1 MENDT
6 SITGESSKIR
16 GVPDDTD
23 MFSFTQ
29 RVVENPNY
37 NPASTNEGQT
47 LYPDLSPE
55 GEAASLPTDENE
67 TTEPPKPDPSD
78 ELRQELIKTEEE
90 INTLRQVLQAK
101 EVYAADLRK
110 KLGLTPLNQLSQSFK
125 AELNKVQSSNA
136 YQSTSQKVTELNEK
150 IVHSD
155 YYKKTS
161 ETLKSAGQ
169 STASA
174 ISSLGS
180 SMSQKLSEMKNS
192 QAFKSFE
199 EKVEG
204 VGSTIMA
211 KVSGTGVEKS
221 PETAEEATEIT
232 PVTTQP
238 HQSESNPT
246 TDPPPL

>member
-1 MENDT
+1 MEAT
-6 SITGESSKIR
+6 AK
-16 GVPDDTD
+16 
-23 MFSFTQ
+23 
-29 RVVENPNY
+29 
-37 NPASTNEGQT
+37 EGQT
-47 LYPDLSPE
+47 LYPDLSTE
-55 GEAASLPTDENE
+55 GEAASIPTDDTGA
-67 TTEPPKPDPSD
+67 TTETPQTPDPSE
-78 ELRQELIKTEEE
+78 ELRQELLKTEEE

-101 EVYAADLRK
+101 ENYASELRK
-110 KLGLTPLNQLSQSFK
+110 KLGLTPLGQLSQSFK

-136 YQSTSQKVTELNEK
+136 YQTTSLKVTELNEK

-180 SMSQKLSEMKNS
+180 SMSQKLSDMKNS

-211 KVSGTGVEKS
+211 KVSGTGMEKT
-221 PETAEEATEIT
+221 PEAAEEATETT

-238 HQSESNPT
+238 HQSEQTPT
-246 TDPPPL
+246 TEPPPL

>member
-1 MENDT
+1 M
-6 SITGESSKIR
+6 
-16 GVPDDTD
+16 
-23 MFSFTQ
+23 
-29 RVVENPNY
+29 
-37 NPASTNEGQT
+37 ASTNEGQT

-136 YQSTSQKVTELNEK
+136 Y
-150 IVHSD
+150 
-155 YYKKTS
+155 KKTS